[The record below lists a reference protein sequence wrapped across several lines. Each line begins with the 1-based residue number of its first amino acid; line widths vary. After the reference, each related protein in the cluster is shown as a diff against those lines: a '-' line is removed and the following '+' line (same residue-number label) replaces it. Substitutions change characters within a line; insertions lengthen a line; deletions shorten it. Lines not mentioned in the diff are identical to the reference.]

1 MVAHRLFSFALRAAA
16 AATLALAMP
25 ALAETTLPVLP
36 GEDDRVTVAMTATT
50 APTDGLPALV
60 QMAAAVPDVG
70 VAVSDVRAAD
80 ATELDCLATAVWFE
94 SRGETLE
101 GQLAVA
107 QTVVNRARSGRW
119 GKGMCGVIKAP
130 RQYNFAASR
139 VQRGT
144 ATFTT
149 ALAIARIAAAG
160 LWHDMAAGAHSFHAA
175 RISPRWRLTRVA
187 KIGNHVFY
195 R

>member
-1 MVAHRLFSFALRAAA
+1 MVTGAINWLKKGGAHIAALVLFAV
-16 AATLALAMP
+16 ATP
-25 ALAETTLPVLP
+25 ALADTSLPILP
-36 GEDDRVTVAMTATT
+36 GEDDRVMAAVA
-50 APTDGLPALV
+50 APEVSGLPALV
-60 QMAAAVPDVG
+60 KMVAVDSAVPT
-70 VAVSDVRAAD
+70 D
-80 ATELDCLATAVWFE
+80 AEMDCLATAVWFE

-107 QTVVNRARSGRW
+107 QAVVNRAKSGRW
-119 GKGMCGVIKAP
+119 GKGVCGVINAP
-130 RQYNFAASR
+130 RQFNFIAAK
-139 VQRGT
+139 VQRST

-149 ALAIARIAAAG
+149 ALAVARIAATG

-175 RISPRWRLTRVA
+175 RLNPGWHLTRVA